1 MDKQMIAR
9 NWLLYKFTKLLAII
23 AFFLTFNIAYTDP
36 MLWWYVAVLTGVYL
50 EALRG
55 QRLQEDFARL
65 AQFDIVLYIQ
75 EENEKSNENGKDD

>member
-1 MDKQMIAR
+1 MSKQMIAR

-23 AFFLTFNIAYTDP
+23 AFFLTFNMAYTDP
-36 MLWWYVAVLTGVYL
+36 MLWVYILVLTGVYI
-50 EALRG
+50 EAWRG
-55 QRLQEDFARL
+55 QRYQEELAIL

>member
-1 MDKQMIAR
+1 MSKQMIAR

-23 AFFLTFNIAYTDP
+23 AFFLTFNMAYTDP
-36 MLWWYVAVLTGVYL
+36 MLWWYASILGLVYL
-50 EALRG
+50 EASRG